1 MPKQEVG
8 LSTMKRIDK
17 VVRRIRRKQQPEL
30 DGRITNETVA
40 EHREQILAGGRRF
53 KYPVQYSRYKL
64 VINSLLIALGSIVV
78 AAVIMW
84 WQLYLA
90 QNSSK
95 FMYRMTQVFPV
106 PVASVDGE
114 PVPYSMYLKRFRSS
128 IHYLEQQNGLN
139 VETADGKKEVEY
151 RKRVELDN
159 AIRDAFATKLAR
171 DYNVTVTEADVSA
184 FITKDLANKKV
195 SEVTYEKTVLN
206 AFYDWSMGDY
216 RTIVRAELLTRKV
229 SFAVDKT
236 AKSKSDRVLAALR
249 APGADFG
256 AVAKAE
262 SDDTATKASG
272 GDSGDVPLKTLDS
285 NGVIAKATALKTGQV
300 SDLIYGTD
308 GYYIVKLTSKT
319 DQSVRF
325 QFIKIALNEFEKQYM
340 AVRTGGK
347 TKEYIAVQAQN
358 K

>member
-1 MPKQEVG
+1 M
-8 LSTMKRIDK
+8 
-17 VVRRIRRKQQPEL
+17 
-30 DGRITNETVA
+30 TNA
-40 EHREQILAGGRRF
+40 
-53 KYPVQYSRYKL
+53 
-64 VINSLLIALGSIVV
+64 
-78 AAVIMW
+78 
-84 WQLYLA
+84 
-90 QNSSK
+90 
-95 FMYRMTQVFPV
+95 QVFPV

-171 DYNVTVTEADVSA
+171 DYNVNVTEADVSA

-249 APGADFG
+249 APGADG
-256 AVAKAE
+256 RPWRRPGPE
-262 SDDTATKASG
+262 IRG
-272 GDSGDVPLKTLDS
+272 PW
-285 NGVIAKATALKTGQV
+285 
-300 SDLIYGTD
+300 
-308 GYYIVKLTSKT
+308 
-319 DQSVRF
+319 R
-325 QFIKIALNEFEKQYM
+325 
-340 AVRTGGK
+340 
-347 TKEYIAVQAQN
+347 
-358 K
+358 